1 MESIL
6 DYYVN
11 LLVIQY
17 GNKDKFKSTV
27 RTVVDQFV
35 VENIPYE
42 IRNAFNID
50 TAVGAQLDILGKYIG
65 INRFYQG
72 QNLLPSAFGFV
83 SYGNTAAS
91 TQKGFSNYTDFDTK
105 DGYTLAYKD
114 VLSGNLGL
122 GDDDYRVI
130 LKLKILQNT
139 NDHSHKSIDDGLAM
153 FFGDSVRADSSG
165 DMTMDYFVPS
175 DLTAIMSTA
184 IQKKV
189 LPKPM
194 GVGIRY
200 LILEKNTLFGFA
212 TYETTPPNA
221 TGFSDYTD
229 VDSKS
234 GDVLTYSKLLE
245 A

>member
-17 GNKDKFKSTV
+17 GNKEKLKSTV
-27 RTVVDQFV
+27 RTVVEEFV
-35 VENIPYE
+35 VDNVPYDL
-42 IRNAFNID
+42 RDAFSID

-72 QNLLPSAFGFV
+72 QNLRPSAFGFV
-83 SYGNTAAS
+83 TYVNTTAS
-91 TQKGFSNYTDFDTK
+91 TQKGFSNYSDFETK
-105 DGYTLAYKD
+105 SGYVLAYKD
-114 VLSGNLGL
+114 VLSGSLSL
-122 GDDDYRVI
+122 GDDDYRVL
-130 LKLKILQNT
+130 LKLKILQNS
-139 NDHSHKSIDDGLAM
+139 NDHSHKSIDDGLFG
-153 FFGDSVRADSSG
+153 FFGSAIRADSVG
-165 DMTMDYFVPS
+165 NMIMDYFVPN

-184 IQKKV
+184 IQKQV

-200 LILEKNTLFGFA
+200 VILEKGKSFGFA

-229 VDSKS
+229 VDSKA
-234 GDVLTYSKLLE
+234 GGVLTYNKILE